1 MEERKYFVKAAYRT
15 NLDTMITKLHC
26 FKYDMEDGEYDT
38 VEVMGKTYDIDTIY
52 DLIDECQVLLGK
64 ANFGKVTG
72 REYGRIKAISDA
84 RDVMRYS
91 TCIANGMDESKAAY
105 AFLG

>member
-15 NLDTMITKLHC
+15 NLDTMITKLEC
-26 FKYDMEDGEYDT
+26 FDYDMRDGEYET
-38 VEVMGKTYDIDTIY
+38 VEVMGKVYDVVT
-52 DLIDECQVLLGK
+52 IDELINECRDLLSK

-72 REYGRIKAISDA
+72 REYGRIKEISDA
-84 RDVMRYS
+84 RDMMRYC
-91 TCIANGMDESKAAY
+91 TCLAKGMDESKAAN